1 MMVSR
6 IRNQMKVYIV
16 YRSGDFDAPVMQCV
30 CATEELAKTAM
41 KELVAKQLPK
51 YVRLGIKNPEAAAAE
66 RYYWDEVDVR
76 TK

>member
-1 MMVSR
+1 MHLF
-6 IRNQMKVYIV
+6 
-16 YRSGDFDAPVMQCV
+16 YRRAS
-30 CATEELAKTAM
+30 KTAM